1 MLLVLVFILSL
12 AGISLAKEEG
22 EPVEGNLIKIGT
34 LADFE
39 KGTLT
44 GLEATASDAS
54 DGALR
59 LAAGGTEGEY
69 VSQVLP

>member
-34 LADFE
+34 LADL
-39 KGTLT
+39 KK
-44 GLEATASDAS
+44 
-54 DGALR
+54 
-59 LAAGGTEGEY
+59 
-69 VSQVLP
+69 VP